1 MTRRATRAAGVL
13 IALSGL
19 LSLIVPGGLAGW
31 GAGSSDGGGPYV
43 LAVLR
48 VVTGVLL
55 IEAAA
60 KSRMPRTLRVIG
72 ITAVLAGLVTPL
84 LGSGRATAVLHDWI
98 GAAPAVSR
106 VWAGLMLAIGAVIVY
121 AVGGDPRRTRALRAR

>member
-1 MTRRATRAAGVL
+1 MTRRAVRAAGLL

-19 LSLIVPGGLAGW
+19 LSLAVPGW
-31 GAGSSDGGGPYV
+31 GAGSGDAGGPYV

-48 VVTGVLL
+48 VVVGVLL

-72 ITAVLAGLVTPL
+72 IAAVLVGLVTPL
-84 LGSGRATAVLHDWI
+84 LGSDRARAVLQGWI
-98 GAAPAVSR
+98 GAPPTVTR
-106 VWAGLMLAIGAVIVY
+106 VWAGLMLIVGAIIVY
-121 AVGGDPRRTRALRAR
+121 AVGGEPPRRRALPTR

>member
-1 MTRRATRAAGVL
+1 MTRRAARAAGVL

-19 LSLIVPGGLAGW
+19 ISLIVPAGMAGW
-31 GAGSSDGGGPYV
+31 GASSSGGPYV

-60 KSRMPRTLRVIG
+60 KSRIPRTLRVIG
-72 ITAVLAGLVTPL
+72 IAAVLAGLVTPFL
-84 LGSGRATAVLHDWI
+84 ASDRARAVLHDWI
-98 GAAPAVSR
+98 GATPAVTR
-106 VWAGLMLAIGAVIVY
+106 VWAALMLAIGAVIVY
-121 AVGGDPRRTRALRAR
+121 AVGGDPPRTRALPTR

>member
-1 MTRRATRAAGVL
+1 L

-19 LSLIVPGGLAGW
+19 ISLVVPAGW
-31 GAGSSDGGGPYV
+31 GARSGDAGGLYV
-43 LAVLR
+43 FAVLR

-72 ITAVLAGLVTPL
+72 IAAVLAGLATPL
-84 LGSGRATAVLHDWI
+84 LGNPPTIVVLDRWLAAALGVTRAW
-98 GAAPAVSR
+98 AA
-106 VWAGLMLAIGAVIVY
+106 LMLVTGVLILY
-121 AVGGDPRRTRALRAR
+121 AVGGERRRST